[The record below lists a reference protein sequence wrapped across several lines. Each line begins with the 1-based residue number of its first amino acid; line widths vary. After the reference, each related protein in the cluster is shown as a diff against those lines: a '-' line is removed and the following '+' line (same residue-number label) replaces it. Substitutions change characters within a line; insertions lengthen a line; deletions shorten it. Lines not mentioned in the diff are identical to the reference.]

1 MTEHR
6 TGEYRICARCVM
18 DSSDPDITFDASG
31 NCNYCTAWLER
42 VRTETFVNHPTRNI
56 DRLVAQIKHA
66 GRGREYDCIIGV
78 SGGVDSTYVAYLV
91 KKHGLRPLAV
101 HMDNGWNSEL
111 AVDNI
116 HRALKALDIELY
128 THVID
133 WEEFRDLQLSFFRAS
148 VTNLEIPT
156 DHGINAIL
164 HRMAVRHRAPYIITG
179 GNIRGE
185 GIYPKSW
192 GWYNLDLRH
201 LRAVHGRFGAIPLR
215 TFPQISLR
223 QFAFN
228 TFVRRIKTVPILNYV
243 DYNRLQAMAVLVD
256 ELGWR
261 PYGGK
266 HYESVFTR
274 FFQGYV
280 LPRKFNVD
288 KRRAH
293 LATLVVAGDITRDH
307 ALAEIERDPYADC
320 DLEADLDFVLKKLN
334 FTPAEFEVYMKSP
347 GRQHRDYPTNAWF
360 FEAMPQVKR
369 LAKRFAMAS

>member
-1 MTEHR
+1 
-6 TGEYRICARCVM
+6 M
-18 DSSDPDITFDASG
+18 DSSDPDITFDETG
-31 NCNYCTAWLER
+31 RCNYCTEWLER
-42 VRTETFVNHPTRNI
+42 VKTETFVGHPTRNI
-56 DRLVAQIKHA
+56 AALIARIQEA

-78 SGGVDSTYVAYLV
+78 SGGVDSTYVAYLM
-91 KKHGLRPLAV
+91 KKYGLRPLAV

-116 HRALKALDIELY
+116 HRALRALQIELH

-133 WEEFRDLQLSFFRAS
+133 WPEFQDLQLSFFRAS

-164 HRMAVRHRAPYIITG
+164 QQMAVAYGARFIITG
-179 GNIRGE
+179 GNVRGE

-201 LRAVHGRFGAIPLR
+201 LRAVQRGFGTIPLK
-215 TFPQISLR
+215 TFPQISLPR
-223 QFAFN
+223 FAFN
-228 TFVRRIKTVPILNYV
+228 TFVRRIRTVPILNYV
-243 DYNRLQAMAVLVD
+243 DYNRLQATETLIR

-293 LATLVVAGDITRDH
+293 LATLVVAGDISRES

-320 DLEADLDFVLKKLN
+320 DLEGDLNFVLKKLN
-334 FTPAEFEVYMKSP
+334 FTPAEFETYMRSP
-347 GRQHRDYPTNAWF
+347 ARAHKDYPTNAWF
-360 FEAMPQVKR
+360 FDAMPHVKR
-369 LAKRFAMAS
+369 VAKRFAMGS